1 MVQFAVTLKDGDW
14 TVFKDG
20 EPLYSQ
26 LSRSAAVE
34 MAEGLAYEAE
44 EQGVAV
50 ELLIQGYTG
59 ELDAKRS
66 EPNRGTRRLP
76 GVRQG

>member
-1 MVQFAVTLKDGDW
+1 MVQYAVTLKGGDW

-20 EPLYSQ
+20 EPLASN

-34 MAEGLAYEAE
+34 MAETLAFEAE
-44 EQGVAV
+44 DSGETV

-59 ELDAKRS
+59 EL
-66 EPNRGTRRLP
+66 GTRRS
-76 GVRQG
+76 GRS

>member
-1 MVQFAVTLKDGDW
+1 MVQYAVTLKSGDW

-20 EPLYSQ
+20 EPLASN

-34 MAEGLAYEAE
+34 MAETLAFEAE
-44 EQGVAV
+44 EEGQPV

-59 ELDAKRS
+59 ELGRKHSGGDA
-66 EPNRGTRRLP
+66 
-76 GVRQG
+76 

>member
-1 MVQFAVTLKDGDW
+1 MVQYAVTLKDGDW

-20 EPLYSQ
+20 APLFSD

-34 MAEGLAYEAE
+34 MAEGLAFEAE
-44 EQGVAV
+44 EKGEAV

-59 ELDAKRS
+59 ELGAKRS
-66 EPNRGTRRLP
+66 
-76 GVRQG
+76 GVE

>member
-1 MVQFAVTLKDGDW
+1 MVQYAVTLKRGDW

-20 EPLYSQ
+20 EPLASN

-34 MAEGLAYEAE
+34 MAETLAFEAE
-44 EQGVAV
+44 AEGQPV

-59 ELDAKRS
+59 ELGRKCSGGDD
-66 EPNRGTRRLP
+66 
-76 GVRQG
+76 

>member
-1 MVQFAVTLKDGDW
+1 MIQYAVTLKGGDW

-20 EPLYSQ
+20 EPVFSD

-34 MAEGLAYEAE
+34 MAEGLAFEAE
-44 EQGVAV
+44 EQGEAV

-59 ELDAKRS
+59 ELGAKRS
-66 EPNRGTRRLP
+66 GH
-76 GVRQG
+76 G

>member
-1 MVQFAVTLKDGDW
+1 MVQYAVTLKDGDW

-20 EPLYSQ
+20 EAIAAN

-34 MAEGLAYEAE
+34 MAEALAFRAE
-44 EQGVAV
+44 EQGLGV

-59 ELDAKRS
+59 ELGHKRS
-66 EPNRGTRRLP
+66 GGEA
-76 GVRQG
+76 

>member
-1 MVQFAVTLKDGDW
+1 MTQYAVTLKDGDW

-20 EPLYSQ
+20 EALTSD

-34 MAEGLAYEAE
+34 MAETLAFEAE
-44 EQGVAV
+44 ENGEAV

-59 ELDAKRS
+59 ELGERRS
-66 EPNRGTRRLP
+66 G
-76 GVRQG
+76 G

>member
-1 MVQFAVTLKDGDW
+1 MVQYAVTLKDGDW

-20 EPLYSQ
+20 HPIAAD

-34 MAEGLAYEAE
+34 LAETLAFEAE
-44 EQGVAV
+44 DRGEQV

-59 ELDAKRS
+59 ELGRKLS
-66 EPNRGTRRLP
+66 GGE
-76 GVRQG
+76 

>member
-1 MVQFAVTLKDGDW
+1 MIQYAVTLKDGDW

-20 EPLYSQ
+20 EAVASN

-34 MAEGLAYEAE
+34 MAEALAFEAE
-44 EQGVAV
+44 EQGLEV

-59 ELDAKRS
+59 ELGRKVS
-66 EPNRGTRRLP
+66 GRG
-76 GVRQG
+76 

>member
-1 MVQFAVTLKDGDW
+1 MIQYAVTLKDGDW

-20 EPLYSQ
+20 EPLASN

-34 MAEGLAYEAE
+34 MAERLAFAAE
-44 EQGVAV
+44 DDGEKV

-59 ELDAKRS
+59 ELGRKVSGGGD
-66 EPNRGTRRLP
+66 
-76 GVRQG
+76 